1 MNRTPRLAGAL
12 LAAGAALGCG
22 FAPSLQVANRADY
35 DALIDERHGQ
45 VVLVDFWATWCA
57 PCLEQLP
64 HTLDLAKRHSGDGL
78 AVITVCMDEPD
89 EQPRAE
95 KVLMARGADNSGAHL
110 ISADGGGPQAMEAF
124 EIASGALPHYKL
136 YDRTGKLR
144 RTFDL
149 DPLAEKQ
156 FKVDDID
163 AAVAELLREQAE

>member
-1 MNRTPRLAGAL
+1 L

-22 FAPSLQVANRADY
+22 FAPSLEVANRADY
-35 DALIDERHGQ
+35 DALIDGHHGQ

-57 PCLEQLP
+57 PCLAQLP
-64 HTLDLAKRHSGDGL
+64 HTLELARRHQGEGL
-78 AVITVCMDEPD
+78 ALITVCMDEPA

-95 KVLMARGADNSGAHL
+95 KTLLARGGDNSATHL
-110 ISADGGGPQAMEAF
+110 MSADGGGPQAMEAF

-156 FKVDDID
+156 FTAEDID
-163 AAVAELLREQAE
+163 AAVIELLREPAE

>member
-1 MNRTPRLAGAL
+1 L

-35 DALIDERHGQ
+35 DDLIDERHGQ

-57 PCLEQLP
+57 PCLAQLP
-64 HTLDLAKRHSGDGL
+64 HTLELAKRHKGDGL

-89 EQPRAE
+89 EQPHAE
-95 KVLMARGADNSGAHL
+95 KTLIARGGDNTATHL
-110 ISADGGGPQAMEAF
+110 ISANGGGSRAMEEF

-136 YDRTGKLR
+136 YDRTGTLR

-149 DPLAEKQ
+149 DPLAEKP
-156 FKVDDID
+156 FTADDID
-163 AAVAELLREQAE
+163 AAVAELLAEKAD